1 MPIISTVL
9 LQRAENVTFLYNSN
23 SEGLRSGEMSRF
35 LIQMK
40 YDPVLKPEFLDLSFE
55 IKSHGSIGEKIE
67 KREEHIRA
75 AQFTVS

>member
-1 MPIISTVL
+1 MHITFTGF

-40 YDPVLKPEFLDLSFE
+40 YDPLLKPEFTGLSFE
-55 IKSHGSIGEKIE
+55 IKSHGSVGEKLKRTE
-67 KREEHIRA
+67 KHIQTA
-75 AQFTVS
+75 EFTFS